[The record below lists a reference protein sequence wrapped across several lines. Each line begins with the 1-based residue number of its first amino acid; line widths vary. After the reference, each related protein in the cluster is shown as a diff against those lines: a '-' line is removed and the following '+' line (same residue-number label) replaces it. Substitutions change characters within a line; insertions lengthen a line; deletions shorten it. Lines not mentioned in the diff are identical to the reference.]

1 MSPIEIRQKL
11 HRQIDQLPTDLLLLV
26 DEFLEFLRFRRSKET
41 DSTTSS
47 LNLEIGAD
55 EPVLTGSTGADLL
68 PFVGTWQ
75 GDDFEDCLQA
85 VYETRSPAKF

>member
-1 MSPIEIRQKL
+1 MTPIEIRQKL

-41 DSTTSS
+41 DSPASS
-47 LNLEIGAD
+47 FNLEIGAD

-75 GDDFEDCLQA
+75 GDDFEDGLQA
-85 VYETRSPAKF
+85 VYDTRSPTKF